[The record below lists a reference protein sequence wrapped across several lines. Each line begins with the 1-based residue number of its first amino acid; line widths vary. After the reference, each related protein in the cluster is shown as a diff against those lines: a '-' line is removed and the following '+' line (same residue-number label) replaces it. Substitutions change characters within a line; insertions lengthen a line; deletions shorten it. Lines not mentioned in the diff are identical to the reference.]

1 MAHHQVRD
9 QRAPESL
16 LPLTAGDFHILLALA
31 GGDLHGYAIMQAV
44 QRLSEGSVRLGPGTL
59 YRLLKVLLDR
69 GLIAESGERPDPAHD
84 DERRRYY
91 RLTDFGQQVA
101 RAETRRLTRLVA
113 QAHTVP
119 GWALSLAVHLPA
131 SPTSQLA
138 SNQWRADP

>member
-1 MAHHQVRD
+1 MAHHQPIDRMT
-9 QRAPESL
+9 PESL

-31 GGDLHGYAIMQAV
+31 GGDLHGYAIMQEV

-69 GLIAESGERPDPAHD
+69 GLIAESGERPDPSHD

-101 RAETRRLTRLVA
+101 LAETRRLTRLVA
-113 QAHTVP
+113 QARKVP
-119 GWALSLAVHLPA
+119 GWALSLAAHVPA
-131 SPTSQLA
+131 SVA
-138 SNQWRADP
+138 ESNDRRADP